1 MSSSLI
7 KMVILLNS
15 KEIMYKVIKRAF
27 DFCSALAL
35 FIVISPI
42 FIVLAV
48 LVRVKMGSPIFF
60 RQIRS
65 GKNEKDF
72 GLIKFRTM
80 TNATDADGNLLPDE
94 QRFTA
99 FGKWLRSSS
108 LDELPELLNIIKGD
122 MSVIGPRPLPPAYN
136 DYYTEEEKKRFL
148 VRGGLLPPDSVS
160 PDPMISWD
168 KQFEYE
174 ADYGANLSFKKD
186 WDVFCGTFR
195 ILLNRSKSDYGEY
208 VRQPL
213 SDERKNMKKQ
223 WKEY

>member
-1 MSSSLI
+1 MNSLLI
-7 KMVILLNS
+7 KTETLLNF
-15 KEIMYKVIKRAF
+15 KEIMYKVFKRVF

-35 FIVISPI
+35 FVFISPI
-42 FIVLAV
+42 FIVLAI

-60 RQIRS
+60 RQVRS
-65 GKNEKDF
+65 GKNEKSF

-80 TNATDADGNLLPDE
+80 TNATDTEGNLLPDD

-108 LDELPELLNIIKGD
+108 LDELPELFNIIKGD

-136 DYYTEEEKKRFL
+136 DYYTENEKKRFL

-160 PDPMISWD
+160 PDPKISWD

-174 ADYGANLSFKKD
+174 AEYGANLSFKKD

-195 ILLNRSKSDYGEY
+195 ILLNRSNSNYGEY

-213 SDERKNMKKQ
+213 SEERKNMKK
-223 WKEY
+223 

>member
-1 MSSSLI
+1 
-7 KMVILLNS
+7 
-15 KEIMYKVIKRAF
+15 MYKVFKRSF

-42 FIVLAV
+42 FFVLAI
-48 LVRVKMGSPIFF
+48 LVRLKMGSPIFF
-60 RQIRS
+60 RQVRS
-65 GKNEKDF
+65 GKNEKNF

-80 TNATDADGNLLPDE
+80 TNATDSEGNLLPDE

-108 LDELPELLNIIKGD
+108 LDELPELFNIIKGD
-122 MSVIGPRPLPPAYN
+122 MSVIGPRPLPPTYN
-136 DYYTEEEKKRFL
+136 DYYTENEKKRFL

-174 ADYGANLSFKKD
+174 ADYGANMSFRKD
-186 WDVFCGTFR
+186 WDVFCSTFR

-213 SDERKNMKKQ
+213 SEERKNMKK
-223 WKEY
+223 